1 MPIKTNAT
9 MEKYE
14 LINKMLAKA
23 EEWLRTRQQLDND
36 SIEEFHRYMMHDTA
50 NEMPKWGDTLTHN
63 DGTILKVH
71 HIGSN
76 GEVYYIA
83 KYMRRSVCRL
93 NQDTTYCHYGYIKDC
108 RKSTEDERRLIDEK
122 LQANDIY

>member
-1 MPIKTNAT
+1 